1 MSSEH
6 SLRWKSAAV
15 MLGVILVVGLI
26 DNRFI
31 TWAFF
36 SVVGYFA
43 YIEATKL
50 FKVDSN
56 KLLIPLAI
64 AWVAAF
70 FISPAI
76 YLFFIVLLVLASKM
90 AYDKSITPKEFL
102 PVLYPFASMLFIW
115 NLYVDFG
122 MKALV
127 WLLVIVALSD
137 VGAYYAG
144 RKFGKTPFSP
154 TSPKKTLEG
163 VYGGVGLATL
173 IGAILINSS
182 GINFFIALIL
192 AALTSIAGVFGD
204 LFESY
209 LKREAGVK
217 DSGDLIPGHGGVL
230 DRIDGYL
237 FASVMLY
244 ILLSLGK

>member
-43 YIEATKL
+43 YREATKL

-56 KLLIPLAI
+56 KLFIPLAV

-70 FISPAI
+70 FIAPAI

-90 AYDKSITPKEFL
+90 AYDKSIKPKEFL
-102 PVLYPFASMLFIW
+102 PLLYPFASMLFIW
-115 NLYVDFG
+115 NLYIDFG

-163 VYGGVGLATL
+163 VYGGVALAT
-173 IGAILINSS
+173 IFGSILISS
-182 GINFFIALIL
+182 TSEINFFVALVI
-192 AALTSIAGVFGD
+192 AALSSLAGVFGD

-244 ILLSLGK
+244 ILLSL

>member
-15 MLGVILVVGLI
+15 MLGVILVIGLI

-43 YIEATKL
+43 YREATKL

-56 KLLIPLAI
+56 KLLIPLAV

-70 FISPAI
+70 FIAPAI
-76 YLFFIVLLVLASKM
+76 YLFFIVLLVLSSKM
-90 AYDKSITPKEFL
+90 AYDKSIKPKEFL
-102 PVLYPFASMLFIW
+102 PLLYPFASMLFIW
-115 NLYVDFG
+115 NLYIDFG

-163 VYGGVGLATL
+163 VYGGVALAT
-173 IGAILINSS
+173 IFGSILISS
-182 GINFFIALIL
+182 TSEINFFVALVI
-192 AALTSIAGVFGD
+192 AALSSLAGVFGD

-209 LKREAGVK
+209 LKREVGVK

-244 ILLSLGK
+244 ILLSL